1 MRTSWFFLF
10 LSSVIGKIVLSRSG
24 NGDG

>member
-24 NGDG
+24 NSDG